1 MFWKLHIVIHTL
13 SGLNV
18 IITLKLN
25 TWTLTW
31 NFSHPSFLQLY
42 LKRQDCS
49 WFAKYENVN
58 LQVVFNS
65 PLGSFSIKSP
75 VAARKIR

>member
-1 MFWKLHIVIHTL
+1 MFWKLHVVIHTL

-18 IITLKLN
+18 VIILKFN
-25 TWTLTW
+25 TW
-31 NFSHPSFLQLY
+31 NFLILLQLY

-58 LQVVFNS
+58 LQVIFNS
-65 PLGSFSIKSP
+65 SLGSISIESP
-75 VAARKIR
+75 VTPRKIR